1 MELPMMNPFLRPAFA
16 LLLTSVLANCTAGY
30 NHEWKKVA
38 AQTVAQP
45 PKDLSG
51 AWEGTWKSVPTGHTG
66 TLRAIVSD
74 PTIVDGK
81 TAEYQFRYRATW
93 KRVLSAVFASK
104 HEARLEGRNYV
115 LSGKKDL
122 GKFGGVFEFTG
133 TATPQEFH
141 AKYRAKMDHGE
152 FEMKRPSAP

>member
-1 MELPMMNPFLRPAFA
+1 LPSGWVRGCRDGLSTP
-16 LLLTSVLANCTAGY
+16 
-30 NHEWKKVA
+30 NH
-38 AQTVAQP
+38 T
-45 PKDLSG
+45 
-51 AWEGTWKSVPTGHTG
+51 
-66 TLRAIVSD
+66 
-74 PTIVDGK
+74 
-81 TAEYQFRYRATW
+81 
-93 KRVLSAVFASK
+93 SAVFASK